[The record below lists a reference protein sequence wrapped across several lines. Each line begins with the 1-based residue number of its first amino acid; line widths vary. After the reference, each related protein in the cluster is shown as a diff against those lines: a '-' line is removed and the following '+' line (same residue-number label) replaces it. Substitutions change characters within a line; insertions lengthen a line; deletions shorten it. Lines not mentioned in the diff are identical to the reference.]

1 MDGTTGKEQRTL
13 VKFDQSNH
21 THHHHAPRKVGKKK
35 RVVDSSRSAE
45 ELVDPLMVQFGAIL

>member
-21 THHHHAPRKVGKKK
+21 TPTIIMLLENFGKKK
-35 RVVDSSRSAE
+35 RVVDSSRSA
-45 ELVDPLMVQFGAIL
+45 